1 MNWERLYVWLDNPI
15 LVKHMR
21 SRLRKQPLAAAM
33 VVVSVFCICI
43 AWAGIQLQSL
53 ASGGTFGLLLGLQSV
68 ILVVMGA
75 TQVGSAVGAAR
86 ASGILDFHRVSP
98 LTPTEL
104 TLGFFFGAPIREYVL
119 FACTLP
125 FSLCCLAFGTPSVHG
140 FVQLMVLLVA
150 CAWLFHGLA
159 LLNALL
165 AKARA
170 NPRGVVGLII
180 FVVFFGGNLIFGLR
194 RSAALVDMDLRLTF
208 FGISLPWLA
217 VVLLH
222 QAVVLYFIY
231 LAARRKMGSERI
243 HPLSKPQAIAAL
255 ASLAVLLVGTIWRR
269 EEFVTLEIATIYLLV
284 ITAILLIM
292 MVTPNLPEYDK
303 GLWRA
308 RRMGLAH
315 LPWWD
320 DLSLNRVILVIACAI
335 VLATA
340 TVASGGAAD
349 STSFGPASRVDVGS
363 FPLAIAA
370 GVLVVA
376 YFGLAHQYFALRFGA
391 RARIY
396 FSLFLFLAWVV
407 PLLAGSILLMA
418 SMPIDA
424 ERESQV
430 VFSLSPVAGIGL
442 TAIPQDAQGYQT
454 AIQAA
459 VITPALLFVFVFNT
473 LLVSARRQVYKGFT
487 KEAASENLILP
498 PAPTEG
504 QDGKVAIE
512 PGTSP
517 GLQAVPGITGGLD

>member
-1 MNWERLYVWLDNPI
+1 MNWKRLYDWLDNPI

-21 SRLRKQPLAAAM
+21 SRLRPQPLAAAM
-33 VVVSVFCICI
+33 VVVFVLCICI
-43 AWAGIQLQSL
+43 AWAGFQLQSL

-104 TLGFFFGAPIREYVL
+104 TLGFFFGAPIREYIL

-125 FSLCCLAFGTPSVHG
+125 FSLFCLAFGTPSVHG
-140 FVQLMVLLVA
+140 FVQLMVLLLA

-170 NPRGVVGLII
+170 NPRGVVGLVI
-180 FVVFFGGNLIFGLR
+180 FVVFFAGQLVVGMS
-194 RSAALVDMDLRLTF
+194 RSAALVDMDQRLTF
-208 FGISLPWLA
+208 YGISLPWLA

-222 QAVVLYFIY
+222 LAVVLYFIY

-243 HPLSKPQAIAAL
+243 HPLSKPQSIAAL

-269 EEFVTLEIATIYLLV
+269 EQFVTLEIATLYLLV
-284 ITAILLIM
+284 ITAILLLM

-308 RRMGLAH
+308 RRMGLTH

-320 DLSLNRVILVIACAI
+320 DLSLNRVFLVIACAI

-340 TVASGGAAD
+340 TFAAGGATESSSVGSGSSQD
-349 STSFGPASRVDVGS
+349 TGS
-363 FPLAIAA
+363 FPLAIAV

-376 YFGLAHQYFALRFGA
+376 YFGLAHQYFALRFGV

-418 SMPIDA
+418 SMPTSA

-442 TAIPQDAQGYQT
+442 TAMPGDARGIRT

-459 VITPALLFVFVFNT
+459 AITPALLFVFVFNT
-473 LLVSARRQVYKGFT
+473 LLVAARRQAYKAFS
-487 KEAASENLILP
+487 KVAAAEQLIA
-498 PAPTEG
+498 PAPSEER
-504 QDGKVAIE
+504 DGKLAITPGASAGFETVA
-512 PGTSP
+512 
-517 GLQAVPGITGGLD
+517 GITRGLD

>member
-1 MNWERLYVWLDNPI
+1 MNWERLYDWLDNPI
-15 LVKHMR
+15 LVKHIR

-33 VVVSVFCICI
+33 VVVFVLCICI
-43 AWAGIQLQSL
+43 AWAGVQLQSL

-75 TQVGSAVGAAR
+75 TQIGSAVGAAR

-125 FSLCCLAFGTPSVHG
+125 FSLLCLAFGTPSVHG
-140 FVQLMVLLVA
+140 FVQLMVLLIA

-170 NPRGVVGLII
+170 NPRGVVGLVI
-180 FVVFFGGNLIFGLR
+180 FAVFVAGNLVVGMS

-208 FGISLPWLA
+208 FGFSLPWLA
-217 VVLLH
+217 VVLLDLS
-222 QAVVLYFIY
+222 VVLYFIY

-243 HPLSKPQAIAAL
+243 HPLSKLQSIAAL

-269 EEFVTLEIATIYLLV
+269 EEFVTLEIATLYLLV

-292 MVTPNLPEYDK
+292 MVTPNRAEYDK

-320 DLSLNRVILVIACAI
+320 DLSLNRVFLVLACAI

-340 TVASGGAAD
+340 TFAAGGAA
-349 STSFGPASRVDVGS
+349 ASASIGFVSSGNEGS

-376 YFGLAHQYFALRFGA
+376 YFGLAHQYFSLRFGA

-396 FSLFLFLAWVV
+396 FSLFLFVAWVV

-418 SMPIDA
+418 SMPNNA

-430 VFSLSPVAGIGL
+430 VFSMSPVAGIGL
-442 TAIPQDAQGYQT
+442 TAMPGDARGYRM
-454 AIQAA
+454 AVQAA
-459 VITPALLFVFVFNT
+459 AITPALLFVFVFNS
-473 LLVSARRQVYKGFT
+473 LLVAARRQAYKAFL
-487 KEAASENLILP
+487 KDAAAEMPIP
-498 PAPTEG
+498 PAPTEERH
-504 QDGKVAIE
+504 GKVIIA
-512 PGTSP
+512 PGA
-517 GLQAVPGITGGLD
+517 GQGFQAMSGMTGGLD

>member
-1 MNWERLYVWLDNPI
+1 MIWERVYDWLDNPI

-21 SRLRKQPLAAAM
+21 SRLRKQALSAAI
-33 VVVSVFCICI
+33 VVVFVLCICI

-53 ASGGTFGLLLGLQSV
+53 SNGGTFGLLLGLQSV
-68 ILVVMGA
+68 ILIVMGA
-75 TQVGSAVGAAR
+75 TQVGTAVGAAR

-125 FSLCCLAFGTPSVHG
+125 FSLFFLAFGTPSVHG
-140 FVQLMVLLVA
+140 FVQLMILLLA

-170 NPRGVVGLII
+170 NPRGVVGLVI
-180 FVVFFGGNLIFGLR
+180 FVVFFAGNLIVGMS
-194 RSAALVDMDLRLTF
+194 RSAALVDMDLRLSF
-208 FGISLPWLA
+208 YGISLPWLA
-217 VVLLH
+217 VVVLH
-222 QAVVLYFIY
+222 LAVVLYFIF

-243 HPLSKPQAIAAL
+243 HPLSKPQSIAAL

-269 EEFVTLEIATIYLLV
+269 EEFVILEIATLYLLV
-284 ITAILLIM
+284 ITAILLLM

-320 DLSLNRVILVIACAI
+320 DLSLNRVFLMISCAI

-340 TVASGGAAD
+340 TFAAGGAGE
-349 STSFGPASRVDVGS
+349 STSLGSGASQDSGS
-363 FPLAIAA
+363 FPLAIAT

-376 YFGLAHQYFALRFGA
+376 YFGLAHAVFCASLRRAGA
-391 RARIY
+391 D
-396 FSLFLFLAWVV
+396 L
-407 PLLAGSILLMA
+407 LLA
-418 SMPIDA
+418 
-424 ERESQV
+424 
-430 VFSLSPVAGIGL
+430 FSV
-442 TAIPQDAQGYQT
+442 
-454 AIQAA
+454 
-459 VITPALLFVFVFNT
+459 
-473 LLVSARRQVYKGFT
+473 
-487 KEAASENLILP
+487 
-498 PAPTEG
+498 
-504 QDGKVAIE
+504 
-512 PGTSP
+512 P
-517 GLQAVPGITGGLD
+517 GLGGAALGRLDLADGVDANEFRTREPSCL

>member
-1 MNWERLYVWLDNPI
+1 MLS
-15 LVKHMR
+15 
-21 SRLRKQPLAAAM
+21 SRR
-33 VVVSVFCICI
+33 
-43 AWAGIQLQSL
+43 
-53 ASGGTFGLLLGLQSV
+53 
-68 ILVVMGA
+68 
-75 TQVGSAVGAAR
+75 R
-86 ASGILDFHRVSP
+86 
-98 LTPTEL
+98 
-104 TLGFFFGAPIREYVL
+104 
-119 FACTLP
+119 
-125 FSLCCLAFGTPSVHG
+125 
-140 FVQLMVLLVA
+140 
-150 CAWLFHGLA
+150 
-159 LLNALL
+159 
-165 AKARA
+165 RA
-170 NPRGVVGLII
+170 NPRGVVGLVI
-180 FVVFFGGNLIFGLR
+180 FVVFFGGNLVLR
-194 RSAALVDMDLRLTF
+194 MSRSAALVDMDLRLTF

-222 QAVVLYFIY
+222 LSVVIYFIY

-269 EEFVTLEIATIYLLV
+269 EEFVTLEIATIYLLA
-284 ITAILLIM
+284 ITAILLLM

-320 DLSLNRVILVIACAI
+320 DLSLNRVFLVIACAI
-335 VLATA
+335 VLSTA
-340 TVASGGAAD
+340 TVASGGGAG
-349 STSFGPASRVDVGS
+349 STGFGPASRGDVGS
-363 FPLAIAA
+363 IPLAIAA

-424 ERESQV
+424 ERASQV

-442 TAIPQDAQGYQT
+442 TAIPQDAQGYKT

-473 LLVSARRQVYKGFT
+473 LLVSARRQVYKGFI
-487 KEAASENLILP
+487 KEADSENLVLP
-498 PAPTEG
+498 PAPMAG
-504 QDGKVAIE
+504 QDEKVTIE
-512 PGTSP
+512 TVASP
-517 GLQAVPGITGGLD
+517 GFQAVTTMTGGLD

>member
-1 MNWERLYVWLDNPI
+1 MNWERFYDWLDNPI

-21 SRLRKQPLAAAM
+21 SRLRKQPLCAAI
-33 VVVSVFCICI
+33 VVVFVLCICI
-43 AWAGIQLQSL
+43 AWAGIELQSL
-53 ASGGTFGLLLGLQSV
+53 SNGGTFGLLLGLQSV

-75 TQVGSAVGAAR
+75 TQIGSAVGAAR

-125 FSLCCLAFGTPSVHG
+125 FSLFCLAFGTPSVHG
-140 FVQLMVLLVA
+140 FVQLMILLLA

-170 NPRGVVGLII
+170 NPRGVVGLVI
-180 FVVFFGGNLIFGLR
+180 FVVFFAGHLIVGLS
-194 RSAALVDMDLRLTF
+194 RSAALVDMDLRLSF
-208 FGISLPWLA
+208 YGISLPWLA
-217 VVLLH
+217 VVVLH
-222 QAVVLYFIY
+222 LAVVLYFIY

-243 HPLSKPQAIAAL
+243 HPLSKPQSIAAL

-269 EEFVTLEIATIYLLV
+269 EEFVTLEVAMLYLLV
-284 ITAILLIM
+284 ITAILLLM

-303 GLWRA
+303 GIWRA
-308 RRMGLAH
+308 RRMGLTH

-320 DLSLNRVILVIACAI
+320 DLSLNRVFLIIACAI

-340 TVASGGAAD
+340 TFAAGGAAE
-349 STSFGPASRVDVGS
+349 SAGTASGASQDTGS
-363 FPLAIAA
+363 IPLAIAA

-376 YFGLAHQYFALRFGA
+376 YFGLAHQYFALRFGG
-391 RARIY
+391 RARTY

-418 SMPIDA
+418 STPMNS

-430 VFSLSPVAGIGL
+430 VFSLSPVAGLGL
-442 TAIPQDAQGYQT
+442 TAIPGDARGFRT

-459 VITPALLFVFVFNT
+459 AITPALLFVFVFNT
-473 LLVSARRQVYKGFT
+473 LLVAARRQAYKAFSR
-487 KEAASENLILP
+487 EAAAEKLSPRAPLEERDGRVGVTPGAP
-498 PAPTEG
+498 PEFHT
-504 QDGKVAIE
+504 
-512 PGTSP
+512 
-517 GLQAVPGITGGLD
+517 VPGMPGSFD

>member
-33 VVVSVFCICI
+33 VVVFVFCICI

-125 FSLCCLAFGTPSVHG
+125 FSLLCLAFGTPSVHG
-140 FVQLMVLLVA
+140 FVQLMVLLFV

-170 NPRGVVGLII
+170 NPRGVVGLVI
-180 FVVFFGGNLIFGLR
+180 FVVFFAGNLIFGLR

-222 QAVVLYFIY
+222 LAVVLYFIY

-243 HPLSKPQAIAAL
+243 HPLSKPQGIAAL

-269 EEFVTLEIATIYLLV
+269 GEFVTLEIATIYLLV

-292 MVTPNLPEYDK
+292 MVTPSLPEYDK

-320 DLSLNRVILVIACAI
+320 DLSLNRVFLVIACAI

-340 TVASGGAAD
+340 TVASGGGAD
-349 STSFGPASRVDVGS
+349 STGFGPASRGELGS

-517 GLQAVPGITGGLD
+517 GLQGVPGITGGLD

>member
-1 MNWERLYVWLDNPI
+1 MNWERLYDWLDNPI

-21 SRLRKQPLAAAM
+21 SRLRKQPLAAAS
-33 VVVSVFCICI
+33 VVVFVLCICI
-43 AWAGIQLQSL
+43 AWAGMQLQSL
-53 ASGGTFGLLLGLQSV
+53 ANGGTFGLLLGLQSV

-125 FSLCCLAFGTPSVHG
+125 FSLFCLAFGTPSVHG
-140 FVQLMVLLVA
+140 FVQLMVLLIA

-180 FVVFFGGNLIFGLR
+180 FVVLFGGNLIFGMS

-208 FGISLPWLA
+208 YGISLPWLA

-222 QAVVLYFIY
+222 LAVVLYFIY

-243 HPLSKPQAIAAL
+243 HPLSKPQSIAAL
-255 ASLAVLLVGTIWRR
+255 ASLALLLVGTIWRR
-269 EEFVTLEIATIYLLV
+269 EEFVTLEIATLYLLV
-284 ITAILLIM
+284 ITAILLLM

-320 DLSLNRVILVIACAI
+320 DLSLNRVFLVIACAI

-340 TVASGGAAD
+340 TFAAGGAAE
-349 STSFGPASRVDVGS
+349 SANFGFAASRDSGS

-376 YFGLAHQYFALRFGA
+376 YFGLAHQYFALRFGG

-442 TAIPQDAQGYQT
+442 IAMPGDARGYRL

-459 VITPALLFVFVFNT
+459 AITPALLFVFVFNT
-473 LLVSARRQVYKGFT
+473 LLVAARRQAYKAFLRD
-487 KEAASENLILP
+487 AAAEIPIS
-498 PAPTEG
+498 PAPTEER
-504 QDGKVAIE
+504 DGKVAIA
-512 PGTSP
+512 PAASSGF
-517 GLQAVPGITGGLD
+517 QAVPGMTGGLD